1 MQTPSRLR
9 PQPVHDR
16 PVYNSPDPGVR
27 AGQDMPTALL
37 AGLLMEQ
44 VRQPSAARSERLPL
58 KVYGVMAMTTALTF
72 ATLTTGYQLL
82 FTHQLFA

>member
-1 MQTPSRLR
+1 MQVPSRLR

-16 PVYNSPDPGVR
+16 PVHNSPDAGVG
-27 AGQDMPTALL
+27 AGQDMPTDLL

-58 KVYGVMAMTTALTF
+58 KVYGIMAMTTALTF
-72 ATLTTGYQLL
+72 ATLTTGYQML

>member
-1 MQTPSRLR
+1 MQEPRRQAPSRLR
-9 PQPVHDR
+9 TRLVPNV
-16 PVYNSPDPGVR
+16 PD
-27 AGQDMPTALL
+27 
-37 AGLLMEQ
+37 
-44 VRQPSAARSERLPL
+44 ARGRGGRLPL

>member
-1 MQTPSRLR
+1 MHNG
-9 PQPVHDR
+9 PVHNR
-16 PVYNSPDPGVR
+16 PSIEAD
-27 AGQDMPTALL
+27 QPTDLL

-44 VRQPSAARSERLPL
+44 LREPQPATALREKLPL

-72 ATLTTGYQLL
+72 ATLTTGYQML